1 MGKDPKNRFISEF
14 VKLLSWIL
22 IISLPMIGYAMFSN
36 IGLVIG
42 IVVSIGLVFYL
53 IIRSRAESNA

>member
-1 MGKDPKNRFISEF
+1 MGKDSKNRFISEF

-22 IISLPMIGYAMFSN
+22 IISLPVIGYAMFSN

-42 IVVSIGLVFYL
+42 IVVSIGLIFYF
-53 IIRSRAESNA
+53 IIRSRAEPNS

>member
-1 MGKDPKNRFISEF
+1 MNRFISEF

-22 IISLPMIGYAMFSN
+22 IISLPVIGYVMFSN

-53 IIRSRAESNA
+53 IIKAKAETN

>member
-1 MGKDPKNRFISEF
+1 MGKDSTNRFISEF

-22 IISLPMIGYAMFSN
+22 IISLPVIGYAMFSN

-42 IVVSIGLVFYL
+42 IVVSIGIVFYL
-53 IIRSRAESNA
+53 IIRSRAESNL

>member
-1 MGKDPKNRFISEF
+1 MGKDSTNRFILEF

-22 IISLPMIGYAMFSN
+22 IISLPVIGYAMFSN

-53 IIRSRAESNA
+53 IIRSRAESNS

>member
-1 MGKDPKNRFISEF
+1 MGKDSKNRFISEV

-22 IISLPMIGYAMFSN
+22 IISVPVLGYAMFSN

-42 IVVSIGLVFYL
+42 IVVSIGLVIYL
-53 IIRSRAESNA
+53 IIRSRSVYKS

>member
-1 MGKDPKNRFISEF
+1 MGKDLTNRLITEF

-22 IISLPMIGYAMFSN
+22 IISLPVIGYAMFSI

-53 IIRSRAESNA
+53 IIRSRVESNS

>member
-1 MGKDPKNRFISEF
+1 MGKDSTNRVISEF

-22 IISLPMIGYAMFSN
+22 IISLPVIGYVMFSN

-53 IIRSRAESNA
+53 ILRSRAESNS

>member
-1 MGKDPKNRFISEF
+1 MGKDSKNRFISEF

-22 IISLPMIGYAMFSN
+22 IISLPVVGYAMFSN

-42 IVVSIGLVFYL
+42 IVVSIGLIFYF
-53 IIRSRAESNA
+53 IIRSRAEPNS

>member
-1 MGKDPKNRFISEF
+1 MGKDSTNRFISEF

-22 IISLPMIGYAMFSN
+22 IISLPVIGYAMFSN

-42 IVVSIGLVFYL
+42 TVVSIGIVIYL
-53 IIRSRAESNA
+53 IIRSRAESNS

>member
-1 MGKDPKNRFISEF
+1 MGKDSKNRFISEV

-22 IISLPMIGYAMFSN
+22 IISVPVLGYAMFSN

-42 IVVSIGLVFYL
+42 IVVSIGLVIYL
-53 IIRSRAESNA
+53 IIRSRSEYKS